1 MSPHLWIEM
10 PRGLDAHDVAD
21 RARLRGVGV
30 APASAFTADHNRTGG
45 AMRVSI
51 GAITDAKQL
60 ESALRLIA
68 SLVSHPRL
76 STATV
81 V

>member
-1 MSPHLWIEM
+1 VPSPHWITATRSDVTGSLSSKA
-10 PRGLDAHDVAD
+10 PTSTATAGLTDAYD
-21 RARLRGVGV
+21 
-30 APASAFTADHNRTGG
+30 ASAFTADRNRTGG

-51 GAITDAKQL
+51 AKQL
-60 ESALRLIA
+60 EGALRLVA